1 MRAGSTVLL
10 TAMSCMASGGR
21 PARWAAAAI
30 WARMRSTFSRILT
43 QRKINHP
50 FDSPTAAGSLRAA
63 CGHAKELALFLGA
76 WSLQLGAVFQR
87 LAGKVIQGKCQQQK
101 AENRNAIGDR
111 HVLRYGVGQRI
122 LGKPIARFD

>member
-10 TAMSCMASGGR
+10 TAMSCMASGER
-21 PARWAAAAI
+21 PARCAAAAMR
-30 WARMRSTFSRILT
+30 WRMRSTFSRM
-43 QRKINHP
+43 
-50 FDSPTAAGSLRAA
+50 PTDDQ
-63 CGHAKELALFLGA
+63 ELLLGA

-101 AENRNAIGDR
+101 RQDRNAIGDR
-111 HVLRYGVGQRI
+111 HVLRYGMCQCI

>member
-10 TAMSCMASGGR
+10 TAMSCMASGER
-21 PARWAAAAI
+21 PARCAAAA
-30 WARMRSTFSRILT
+30 MRSRICSTFSRM
-43 QRKINHP
+43 
-50 FDSPTAAGSLRAA
+50 PTDDQKL
-63 CGHAKELALFLGA
+63 LLGA

-101 AENRNAIGDR
+101 GENRNAIGDR

-122 LGKPIARFD
+122 LRQPIARFDQLQRDSQQPNYAAGGDQSA